1 MLRKKSRKK
10 RRFRLVLM
18 VFLVLAVIFIE
29 MRLKPVTA
37 AVAEI
42 QAQALATEI
51 INQSVYDILEET
63 GVTSEELE
71 TITFSS
77 GNSVTSVSANSVLT
91 NKLKNAATLRI
102 QESLSGITNRR
113 IDIPLGTILGGEL
126 LSGLGPS
133 IPVFISLSGT
143 VKSDFESS
151 FESGGFNQT
160 VHRLSLRIYADI
172 TIVMPLN
179 SVSTSVETSVLISE
193 TIISGSV
200 PSSMLYRNTEH

>member
-1 MLRKKSRKK
+1 MLIKKPRKK
-10 RRFRLVLM
+10 RRLRFFILLLLVS
-18 VFLVLAVIFIE
+18 VIFFIE
-29 MRLKPVTA
+29 IRLKPVTA
-37 AVAEI
+37 SVAEI

-63 GVTSEELE
+63 GVTSEDLE
-71 TITFSS
+71 TITYSS
-77 GNSVTSVSANSVLT
+77 GNGVTSVTSDTVLAN
-91 NKLKNAATLRI
+91 KIKNAVTLRI
-102 QESLSGITNRR
+102 QENISGINNRR

-126 LSGLGPS
+126 LSGIGPS

-160 VHRLSLRIYADI
+160 VHKLSLRISADI

-179 SVSTSVETSVLISE
+179 SVSTSTETTVLITE
-193 TIISGSV
+193 TIISGAV
-200 PSSMLYRNTEH
+200 PSSMLYRN